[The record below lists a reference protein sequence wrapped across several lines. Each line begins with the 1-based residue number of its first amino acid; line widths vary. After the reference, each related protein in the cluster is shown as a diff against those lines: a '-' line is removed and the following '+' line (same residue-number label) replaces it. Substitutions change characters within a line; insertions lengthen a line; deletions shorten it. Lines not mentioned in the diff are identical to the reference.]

1 MDEPAAGTRKAP
13 GAAASATTATRA
25 PAARTR
31 PQPAVVTDATKAS
44 GPSSKTASRPAA
56 KPRPPEGK
64 PRAPEGKPAVQPA
77 HSPPPAPASKPRPA
91 AAGSTTRPAAGAAP
105 DRYRAPALDKGLDI
119 LEVLADQ
126 ARGLTRSE
134 IVKALGVSP
143 SQIYR
148 MLERLVARGYVTRIE
163 GGDRYALTM
172 RLFLL
177 ATRHPP
183 IRRLVARAQPLMDNF
198 SRDMVQPC
206 HLVVP
211 EQGSGI
217 IVAHASPTGHW
228 EFRARIGG
236 QIDLFGSGSGLT
248 LLAFQHPD
256 RVLETLGTWGVAD
269 AQRRLAAV
277 AAELA
282 EVRRQGWR
290 VAPSNH
296 HVGVTDLSAPV
307 FGPGGEAIGV
317 VTCAY
322 IEHPDDCGR
331 DSHARA
337 LAALVAIAA
346 ELSHS
351 DPG

>member
-1 MDEPAAGTRKAP
+1 MDEPAADLRKAP
-13 GAAASATTATRA
+13 PAAASATTAARA
-25 PAARTR
+25 PAGR
-31 PQPAVVTDATKAS
+31 S
-44 GPSSKTASRPAA
+44 
-56 KPRPPEGK
+56 
-64 PRAPEGKPAVQPA
+64 
-77 HSPPPAPASKPRPA
+77 APAQGPAGADAAA
-91 AAGSTTRPAAGAAP
+91 AAGTTAAPRPRTKPRTPLLEPGAAAAASAPSPAADTTRPTAPRTGAERATPPAAGTAA

-198 SRDMVQPC
+198 SRDLVQPC

-248 LLAFQHPD
+248 LLAFQNPD
-256 RVLETLGTWGVAD
+256 RILETLGTWGVAD
-269 AQRRLAAV
+269 ARHRLAAV
-277 AAELA
+277 ATELA

-322 IEHPDDCGR
+322 IEHPEDGGR
-331 DSHARA
+331 DDHARA
-337 LAALVAIAA
+337 LASLVAIAA

-351 DPG
+351 EPG